1 MGVGAPVVARG
12 TAVADACRGA
22 LEPVGVDLRMLGGT
36 FTEKMLGF
44 QRSRLHF
51 EDVSN
56 VDEVR
61 SRTFTT
67 AEGRRK
73 AEEVQRHPRERQR

>member
-1 MGVGAPVVARG
+1 MGVGAPVVACG
-12 TAVADACRGA
+12 TAVADACRAG
-22 LEPVGVDLRMLGGT
+22 LEPVGVDLRMLGGAR
-36 FTEKMLGF
+36 TEKMLGF

-73 AEEVQRHPRERQR
+73 AEEVQRLPRERQR